1 MMRLRPYK
9 DCDAKFVARWITSE
23 KMFYQWCAGKY
34 ENYPVTAEDIIAAYA
49 AQAEN
54 DGFYEM
60 TAEEGNE
67 VVGHLIMRF
76 LDEGKKILRFGF
88 VIVDDTKRGMGYGKK
103 MLRLALKFAFEI
115 LCVDKVT
122 IGVFENNPAA
132 YHCYRS
138 VGFCEAEPAE
148 TEMYAIMDEEWK
160 CIYLE
165 TDRLPELTE

>member
-1 MMRLRPYK
+1 MRLRPYK
-9 DCDAKFVARWITSE
+9 DCDAKYIAGWITSE
-23 KMFYQWCAGKY
+23 KMFYQWSAGKY
-34 ENYPVTAEDIIAAYA
+34 ENYPVTAQAIITFYDG
-49 AQAEN
+49 QKEN

-76 LDEGKKILRFGF
+76 VDEEKKILRFGF
-88 VIVDDTKRGMGYGKK
+88 VVVDNTRRGMGYGKK

-132 YHCYRS
+132 YHCYRCA
-138 VGFCEAEPAE
+138 GFCEAEPAQ
-148 TEMYAIMDEEWK
+148 TEIYPIMGEEWK

-165 TDRLPELTE
+165 TERLPKPSE